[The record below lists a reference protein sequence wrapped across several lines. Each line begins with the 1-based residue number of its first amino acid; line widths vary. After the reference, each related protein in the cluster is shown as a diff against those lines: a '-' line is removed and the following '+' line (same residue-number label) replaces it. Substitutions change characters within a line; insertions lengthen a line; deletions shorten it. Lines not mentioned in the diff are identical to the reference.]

1 MPDYEVFT
9 KEPYETFDIGFDFS
23 RMMKPGATISSI
35 VVRENGSIT
44 SSYTENATFSG
55 TIVSVRVKSGS
66 DGNRIKIEFQ
76 VIDTNSEKHENGLIM
91 DVVEK

>member
-1 MPDYEVFT
+1 MIGYEVFT

-44 SSYTENATFSG
+44 SNYTENATLSG
-55 TIVSVRVKSGS
+55 TIISVRVKGGLSG
-66 DGNRIKIEFQ
+66 DRIKIEFQ

-91 DVVEK
+91 EVTEK